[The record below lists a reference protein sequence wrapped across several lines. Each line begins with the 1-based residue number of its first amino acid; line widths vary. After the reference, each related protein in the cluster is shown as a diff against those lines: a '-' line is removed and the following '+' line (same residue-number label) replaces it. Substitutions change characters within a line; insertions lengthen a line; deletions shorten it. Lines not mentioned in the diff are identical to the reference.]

1 MITQVLDH
9 STQLDGCSAVA
20 PCDDRGS
27 GRLLYGSTDP
37 AKNRAFTRARAVSPD
52 EAYSAG
58 YRDGFNRRG
67 MLGSM
72 SGNPHYSD
80 GFGAGHNAM
89 RLAN

>member
-1 MITQVLDH
+1 MITQSLERA
-9 STQLDGCSAVA
+9 TQATDE
-20 PCDDRGS
+20 RGS
-27 GRLLYGSTDP
+27 DGALNWTSTDP
-37 AKNRAFTRARAVSPD
+37 RKNRALNRARTVSPD

-72 SGNPHYSD
+72 DGNAHYSA

-89 RLAN
+89 RLANP